1 MSAAPDLT
9 TGDLRTRAEA
19 LGQSLPPLLAEA
31 EMLASTVML
40 GEHGRRRAGMG
51 DEFWQYRP
59 AHAGDSARMVDWR
72 RSARSDAHFVRE
84 REWQAA
90 QSVTIWVDQGRSM
103 GFSGA
108 KTRAPK
114 SDRAKLLALALA
126 VLLLRGGERVGLAG
140 LAHPRAGKA
149 QLLRL
154 AARLAG
160 DADGEEYAAPETEG
174 MVSHGRGVFL
184 SDFLGDLAGI
194 EAGLARAAD
203 RGVKGCLI
211 QVLDPA
217 EEEFPFDGRTIFE
230 SMGGGMRHET
240 QQAGDLRTRYLA
252 RLAERKDR
260 LAGLARSVGWHF
272 TTHHSGSPAQSALL
286 WAYRA
291 LEGGR

>member
-1 MSAAPDLT
+1 MLT
-9 TGDLRTRAEA
+9 PDLRTRAEA

-59 AHAGDSARMVDWR
+59 AHAGDSARMIDWR

-108 KTRAPK
+108 TGREPK
-114 SDRAKLLALALA
+114 ADRARLLALALA

-140 LAHPRAGKA
+140 LAQPRAGRA

-154 AARLAG
+154 ATRLAG
-160 DADGEEYAAPETEG
+160 EGVGDDYAAPETEG

-184 SDFLGDLAGI
+184 SDFLGDLQGI

-203 RGVKGCLI
+203 RGVKGILI
-211 QVLDPA
+211 QILDPS

-230 SMGGGMRHET
+230 SMGRSLSHET
-240 QQAGDLRTRYLA
+240 KEAGNLRTRYLA

-260 LAGLARSVGWHF
+260 ISVLARAVGWHF
-272 TTHHSGSPAQSALL
+272 STHHTGSPAQSALL

>member
-1 MSAAPDLT
+1 MTETL
-9 TGDLRTRAEA
+9 DLRARAEA
-19 LGQSLPPLLAEA
+19 LGQTLPPLLAEA

-59 AHAGDSARMVDWR
+59 AHPGDSARAIDWR

-103 GFSGA
+103 AFSGHKA
-108 KTRAPK
+108 RLPK
-114 SDRAKLLALALA
+114 ADRAKLLALALA
-126 VLLLRGGERVGLAG
+126 VLLLRAGERVGLAG
-140 LAHPRAGKA
+140 LSNPRAGRS

-154 AARLAG
+154 AARLAAQE
-160 DADGEEYAAPETEG
+160 ADSEYAAPETEG
-174 MVSHGRGVFL
+174 IVSHGRAVFM
-184 SDFLGDLAGI
+184 SDFLGQLQGI
-194 EAGLARAAD
+194 ETGLAQAAD

-211 QVLDPA
+211 QILDPA

-230 SMGGGMRHET
+230 SMGGSVRHET
-240 QQAGDLRTRYLA
+240 QQAGDLRVRYLA

-260 LAGLARSVGWHF
+260 LSALARSVGWHF
-272 TTHHSGSPAQSALL
+272 TTHHTGSPAQSALL
-286 WAYRA
+286 WAYQA
-291 LEGGR
+291 LKGGR